1 MKRKLL
7 ALFLCLLMLAVLLPA
22 REVRAD
28 DRTVVSTIVA
38 TSNIDSVPIAGQD
51 IEAPTFTVT
60 QGSPAYFETGMGH
73 WSKKEGENW
82 VRYDSGVFTPG
93 TWRYYTQFR
102 IDGSSGTTHVL
113 ATNPTVR
120 VNGVAWTVVGT
131 SSVGTNFSYNNARS
145 PEYTVTDNGEL
156 LFAVP
161 GSVKISSCYVNE
173 AITSFSVAQYVSG
186 VTAPYTFSKSAESTC
201 PSWVKVSA
209 TGTVSGTP
217 TAP

>member
-1 MKRKLL
+1 MKRFISLC
-7 ALFLCLLMLAVLLPA
+7 LCLLMALALLPA
-22 REVRAD
+22 AAWAD
-28 DRTVVSTIVA
+28 DRTVISTIVA
-38 TSNIDSVPIAGQD
+38 TSNVDQLPVCGQE
-51 IEAPTFTVT
+51 IQAPTFTVT
-60 QGSPAYFETGMGH
+60 QGSPARFSTNMGH

-131 SSVGTNFSYNNARS
+131 SSVGTNYSYNNARS
-145 PEYTVTDNGEL
+145 PEYTVTDNGEF

-173 AITSFSVAQYVSG
+173 TITSFSVAGYVSG
-186 VTAPYTFSKSAESTC
+186 GTAPYTFSKSSESTC
-201 PSWVKVSA
+201 PS
-209 TGTVSGTP
+209 
-217 TAP
+217 